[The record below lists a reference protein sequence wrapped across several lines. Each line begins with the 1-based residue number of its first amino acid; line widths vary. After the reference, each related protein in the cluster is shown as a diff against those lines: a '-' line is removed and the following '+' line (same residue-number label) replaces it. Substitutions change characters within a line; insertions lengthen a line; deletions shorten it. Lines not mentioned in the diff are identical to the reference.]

1 MLIHPIHINTFDNST
16 FFPLFRSYKKQNMKK
31 ITQSIGIMLILLIS
45 FSSISQETKIPIDN
59 KVKIGKLANGLTY
72 YIRQNKKPEQ
82 KVELRLV
89 INAGS
94 VLEDDDQQGLAH
106 MCEHMAFN
114 GTKNFKR
121 NEIVSF
127 LQSIGVGFGND
138 LNAYTSFD
146 ETVYMLPIPTDK
158 PGNIEKGFQV
168 LEDWA
173 HNVTYLDE
181 DIEGE
186 RNIIL
191 EESRL
196 GKGAED
202 RMFRKVYPVLFEGS
216 KYANRLPIGVDSIIK
231 NHKYETIRR
240 FYKDWYRPNL
250 MAVVVV
256 GDIDVAQ
263 AEAYIKKHFEA
274 LTNPANERPRVTT
287 VVPAYTRN
295 TGLVVT
301 DKEATMYQASMVYSS
316 APSKSATT
324 INEYKDDMIESLF
337 STILN
342 QRLRDLTQ
350 KENPPFLGAGIGFDS
365 YARGYK
371 TFQAQAYLAT
381 GDVTKS
387 LTTVVE
393 EIEKVKRFGFTQA
406 ELDRAKTNLLIRME
420 RMAKEKDKTESSSYV
435 EEYIR
440 NFLTN
445 EPIPGI
451 EVEYQYHKDLL
462 PTIKLQDVNALAN
475 SLKGN
480 NNFVTYING
489 PDANA
494 TSLPTGEGL
503 VSAIKNT
510 ASKTDIKAFEE
521 KAVATTLLKRNVTAG
536 KIVATAKNAQLGT
549 TTYTLSNGIKVT
561 IKKTDFKN
569 DEILM
574 SARRFGGQN
583 NYGLEDKYN
592 ATYATQVVGS
602 MGVGE
607 FSPTDLRKALTGKV
621 ANVSPL
627 FSAVSEGFRGNSS
640 VKDFE
645 TMLQLVNLYV
655 YEPRKDTS
663 LYKSFIQ
670 KSKSQTAFMLANPQT
685 AFIDTLYTTM
695 YGNNP
700 LAPVAVPKAAYY
712 DKVNM
717 ERVLAIY
724 KERFGD
730 MSGMHFTFVG
740 SLPKDTT
747 ERLIEKYI
755 ASLPVTVKKYNYK
768 DNGVRPITG
777 KINLNVN
784 KGKEEKS
791 LILAMYSGETPY
803 SEDLDL
809 KANAITEVLNIKI
822 IEELREKIQGIY
834 GGGTGV
840 QMEKYPYNHY
850 TIFAQLPC
858 GPAKVDTL
866 LSALNSQ
873 IDSLKIKG
881 PSVTNLNKVKLQ
893 WIEEAKTA
901 AKENGTWLQK
911 IQDVMLDN
919 ESADRFINYEK
930 YVNALTPEQIKAT
943 ANLLFNGKN
952 VLTAV
957 LKPEAKK

>member
-1 MLIHPIHINTFDNST
+1 MNIIIT
-16 FFPLFRSYKKQNMKK
+16 LFRNTKSIFMRKSLQTIFGLIVVCISITTLAQN
-31 ITQSIGIMLILLIS
+31 TQL
-45 FSSISQETKIPIDN
+45 PIDS

-89 INAGS
+89 VNTGS
-94 VLEDDDQQGLAH
+94 VMEDDDQRGLAH

-114 GTKNFKR
+114 GTKNFKK

-127 LQSIGVGFGND
+127 LQNIGVGFGND

-158 PGNIEKGFQV
+158 PGNVEKGFQV

-181 DIEGE
+181 DIEAE

-202 RMFRKVYPVLFEGS
+202 RMFKKVYPVLFEGS
-216 KYANRLPIGVDSIIK
+216 KYANRLPIGIDSIIK

-250 MAVVVV
+250 MAVIVV
-256 GDIDVAQ
+256 GDIEPSVA
-263 AEAYIKKHFEA
+263 ENYIKKHFEG
-274 LTNPANERPRVTT
+274 LTNPANERPRINAAVPPYTKNQGIVT
-287 VVPAYTRN
+287 
-295 TGLVVT
+295 T
-301 DKEATMYQASMVYSS
+301 DKEATMYQTSFVYS
-316 APSKSATT
+316 AFPYKEATT
-324 INEYKDDMIESLF
+324 IDEYKNDITESLF

-342 QRLRDLTQ
+342 QRLRELTQ
-350 KENPPFLGAGIGFDS
+350 KENPPFLYGGIGFDS

-371 TFQAQAYLAT
+371 SFQAQAVLAT
-381 GDVTKS
+381 GDATKAI
-387 LTTVVE
+387 TTVVE

-406 ELDRAKTNLLIRME
+406 ELDRAKTNLLTSME
-420 RMAKEKDKTESSSYV
+420 RMTKEKDKTESSSFV

-445 EPIPGI
+445 EPIPG
-451 EVEYQYHKDLL
+451 VEAEFQYHKNLM
-462 PTIKLQDVNALAN
+462 PSIKLEDINAIAN
-475 SLKGN
+475 NLKAN
-480 NNFVTYING
+480 NNFVTYITG

-494 TSLPTGEGL
+494 SSLPNGEAL
-503 VSAIKNT
+503 VNAVKDVANK
-510 ASKTDIKAFEE
+510 ADIKAYQE
-521 KAVATTLLKRNVTAG
+521 KTVSTTLLKRNLTAG
-536 KIVATAKNAQLGT
+536 KIIATTKNEQLGT

-561 IKKTDFKN
+561 IKKTNFKN

-574 SARRFGGQN
+574 SAKRMGGIN

-592 ATYATQVVGS
+592 ATYATQVIGS
-602 MGVGE
+602 MGIGE
-607 FSPTDLRKALTGKV
+607 YNPTDLRKALTGKI
-621 ANVSPL
+621 ATVSPI
-627 FSAVSEGFRGNSS
+627 FSAVSEGFRGNCS
-640 VKDFE
+640 VKDLE
-645 TMLQLVNLYV
+645 TMLQLLNLYV

-670 KSKSQTAFMLANPQT
+670 KSKSQTVFMMANPQT
-685 AFIDTLYTTM
+685 AFIDTLYSTM

-700 LAPVAVPKAAYY
+700 LAPVAIPKAIYY
-712 DKVNM
+712 DKVNLDK
-717 ERVLAIY
+717 VLTIY
-724 KERFGD
+724 KEHFND
-730 MSGMHFTFVG
+730 LSGMHFTFVG

-747 ERLIEKYI
+747 EKLIEKYI
-755 ASLPVTVKKYNYK
+755 ASLPATNKKFNYK
-768 DNGVRPITG
+768 DNGVRPVKG

-784 KGKEEKS
+784 KGKEEKA
-791 LILAMYSGETPY
+791 LILAMFSGEVPY
-803 SEDLDL
+803 SEDLDM
-809 KANAITEVLNIKI
+809 KADAITEVLNIKI

-834 GGGTGV
+834 GGGMGAQV
-840 QMEKYPYNHY
+840 EKYPYNNY

-866 LSALNSQ
+866 LIALNSQ
-873 IDSLKIKG
+873 IDSIKLYG

-893 WIEEAKTA
+893 WIEQAKTA
-901 AKENGTWLQK
+901 AKENSTWLQK

-919 ESADRFINYEK
+919 KNADRFINYEK

-943 ANLLFNGKN
+943 ANILFNGKN